1 MTPMFTNMM
10 MTAVTMISPG
20 FPLRAHTILHF
31 DIQLCCIKYTRTL
44 LLVGLDSTIPLLVER
59 LEPLDLG
66 VGVDELLD
74 LLDLEDPV

>member
-44 LLVGLDSTIPLLVER
+44 LLVDLGRALLLLAER
-59 LEPLDLG
+59 LDPLEVG
-66 VGVDELLD
+66 MGVDEFLD
-74 LLDLEDPV
+74 LLDLEDPI